1 VAVTGSTK
9 EGVTIEQTRSIQ
21 RRKMPDADRAE
32 QRELLGVEERA
43 SEVGEWPLTGPE
55 NPEDVKPT
63 AAELRSLTPSDD
75 QIRAITAG
83 EDDE

>member
-32 QRELLGVEERA
+32 QRA